1 MNTKKLWYLSDH
13 KSPWPPHLLLSI
25 FQNCSSVLS
34 QTQKRTTWKNFK
46 GKYIKK
52 DDSNL
57 MEQNNWVSTVL
68 KRTLSWERKMQE
80 AGGIIG
86 NETSRRGGGR
96 WDDNRKEGTT
106 RHPSCCYSESHS
118 SQTLSYPTR
127 HQSAGLSAGRE
138 WWAKYTVNYT
148 SSLVVC

>member
-1 MNTKKLWYLSDH
+1 MINFYIFIIKIQEENFQEWIIFNIQLLSKDMNTKKLWYLSDH

-46 GKYIKK
+46 GKYIKR

-68 KRTLSWERKMQE
+68 KRTLSWERKTQE
-80 AGGIIG
+80 AGGVIG
-86 NETSRRGGGR
+86 NWDKQKRRRTMGR
-96 WDDNRKEGTT
+96 
-106 RHPSCCYSESHS
+106 
-118 SQTLSYPTR
+118 Q
-127 HQSAGLSAGRE
+127 
-138 WWAKYTVNYT
+138 
-148 SSLVVC
+148 